1 MAARSAEE
9 IVLARI
15 AERDRRAGRT
25 PEDILAGVLRIA
37 VGGVEKIVP
46 TLPLRATR
54 EWQAR
59 IGTGPSGFS
68 VPVTVDDW
76 TAANVSEFAG
86 LTVDTILDLVVA
98 YDRTGALGGRDWL
111 EENADP
117 AQLYAAAEQM
127 AEVAYPFADNVRL
140 LLAALV
146 VRTVVGSPSPKST
159 NGRSPT
165 GASTRRRS
173 KSASTRTS

>member
-1 MAARSAEE
+1 MVTRS
-9 IVLARI
+9 
-15 AERDRRAGRT
+15 
-25 PEDILAGVLRIA
+25 PEDVLAGVLRIA
-37 VGGVEKIVP
+37 VGGVERIVP

-54 EWQAR
+54 EWQAKLAA
-59 IGTGPSGFS
+59 GPSGFS
-68 VPVTVDDW
+68 VPVTEDDW

-86 LTVDTILDLVVA
+86 LTLDTVLDMVVA
-98 YDRTGALGGRDWL
+98 YDRTGALGGREWL
-111 EENADP
+111 DENADP

-146 VRTVVGSPSPKST
+146 VRTVVGSPSLKST

-165 GASTRRRS
+165 GASIRSRS
-173 KSASTRTS
+173 KRASTRTS

>member
-1 MAARSAEE
+1 MTTRSAED
-9 IVLARI
+9 V
-15 AERDRRAGRT
+15 
-25 PEDILAGVLRIA
+25 LAGVLRIA

-59 IGTGPSGFS
+59 ISTGPTGFT
-68 VPVTVDDW
+68 VPVSEADWSATTV
-76 TAANVSEFAG
+76 AEFSG
-86 LTVDTILDLVVA
+86 MTLDTILDLVVA
-98 YDRTGALGGRDWL
+98 YDRTGALGGREWL

-127 AEVAYPFADNVRL
+127 AEVAYPFADNIRV

-146 VRTVVGSPSPKST
+146 VRAVVGSASPKST

-165 GASTRRRS
+165 GGSTRSRS